1 MYKEFTIFV
10 VNKRKMILI
19 MKPTVRQ
26 LTPHDK
32 EAFMQMN
39 KDTFY
44 KQMDPSF
51 FIPFTEI
58 EIEKDFSPEAKDI
71 LLGIFEKDQLVAVSG
86 LLYDLSDF
94 YDLPELQGYDFQQM
108 AEIGGCMTSPRHR
121 NNGYMRMINENI
133 LKTAQ
138 QQQLRYLVATAHPDN
153 IPSNS
158 SLQRLGMKWF
168 GHFQR
173 HNYPRNLYFLDL
185 EEQA

>member
-71 LLGIFEKDQLVAVSG
+71 PIF
-86 LLYDLSDF
+86 
-94 YDLPELQGYDFQQM
+94 
-108 AEIGGCMTSPRHR
+108 
-121 NNGYMRMINENI
+121 
-133 LKTAQ
+133 
-138 QQQLRYLVATAHPDN
+138 
-153 IPSNS
+153 
-158 SLQRLGMKWF
+158 
-168 GHFQR
+168 
-173 HNYPRNLYFLDL
+173 
-185 EEQA
+185 